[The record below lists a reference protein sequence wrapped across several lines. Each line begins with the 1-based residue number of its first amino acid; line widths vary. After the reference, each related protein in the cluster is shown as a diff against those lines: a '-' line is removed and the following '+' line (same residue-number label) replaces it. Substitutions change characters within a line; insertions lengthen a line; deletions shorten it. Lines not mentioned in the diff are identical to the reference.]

1 MFHIKRLFRA
11 PPNTFAL
18 MQRHDTAGL
27 VAALGH
33 DLAWVRRD
41 AAQSLGQLHD
51 AQFRGPLTAAL
62 QDSDAEVRDAA
73 QTALALLNH

>member
-18 MQRHDTAGL
+18 RQRHDTAGL
-27 VAALGH
+27 LAALGH

-41 AAQSLGQLHD
+41 AAESMGQMQD
-51 AQFRGPLTAAL
+51 AQFREPLTMALKDSDVEVRTAAHAAL
-62 QDSDAEVRDAA
+62 VQ
-73 QTALALLNH
+73 LKH